1 MAEVIKDTIK
11 DTIIDKQ
18 DKIPIRGPALIMARS
33 VLEAPEL
40 MLPTLYSTA
49 KKKGKQQHKSKA
61 CSEVDQTW

>member
-18 DKIPIRGPALIMARS
+18 DKIPIRGTALIMARS

-49 KKKGKQQHKSKA
+49 TKRVNSRTKA
-61 CSEVDQTW
+61 KLTAK